1 MDASCGATGASHL
14 TIGVD
19 LAGILRGTYGEHP
32 MWVGAEWGE
41 VWEGRPF
48 SSQLGG
54 LGERCELPQR
64 GPGQS
69 PGRKQILAYFEG
81 HRTLLFVPIWQKSEG
96 DNLH

>member
-54 LGERCELPQR
+54 LGERYELPQ
-64 GPGQS
+64 QS
-69 PGRKQILAYFEG
+69 PDQKRILAYWPQNAPFC
-81 HRTLLFVPIWQKSEG
+81 TYLT
-96 DNLH
+96 